1 MWLLQMLQSWLV
13 GDGLGGSATGSAVAS
28 FAFLLV
34 PTALMGMTLPLLT
47 MAFDER
53 KANIGV
59 STGTLYFVNTLGA
72 ATGAALVPFV
82 LLPRYPLP
90 QVVWIAVGGNVAVVV
105 CTLLAAQ
112 LLLRTPKVTTNRAPA

>member
-1 MWLLQMLQSWLV
+1 MLQSWLV